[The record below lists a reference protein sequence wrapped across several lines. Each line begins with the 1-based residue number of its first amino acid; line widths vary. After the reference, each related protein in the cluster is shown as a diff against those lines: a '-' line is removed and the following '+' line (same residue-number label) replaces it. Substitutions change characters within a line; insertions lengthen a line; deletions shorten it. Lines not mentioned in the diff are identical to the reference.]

1 MTSSPSVS
9 YGDFKFTEPED
20 KYFHRVQ
27 GLEFESILVS
37 FQNKLHV
44 SGTAVLNSAITGK
57 GMVTAVGELV
67 SNFWL
72 LDLFSKLLHGM
83 GVNLKGMRYE
93 EHFLFL
99 RVPETQL

>member
-44 SGTAVLNSAITGK
+44 SGTAVVNSAITGK
-57 GMVTAVGELV
+57 GMVTAVGELLV
-67 SNFWL
+67 KITSQSIGEASIKPFRE
-72 LDLFSKLLHGM
+72 KP
-83 GVNLKGMRYE
+83 E
-93 EHFLFL
+93 ES
-99 RVPETQL
+99 